1 MLEKRIKSFGYAIQ
15 GIRVMFATQVNAQI
29 HLTAVLVVTAAGFW
43 FHISR
48 LEWCLLLLTFGG
60 VLTAEAMNTALEF
73 LTDLVS
79 PDHHPL
85 AGKAKDVAA
94 GAVLL
99 TAIAAIGVGILI
111 FLPKI
116 IR

>member
-1 MLEKRIKSFGYAIQ
+1 MLRKRIKSFGYAIQ
-15 GIRVMFATQVNAQI
+15 GIRIMFATQINAQI
-29 HLTAVLVVTAAGFW
+29 HLVAVIAVTTAGFW
-43 FHISR
+43 FHLSR

-79 PDHHPL
+79 PEHHPL

>member
-1 MLEKRIKSFGYAIQ
+1 MLDKRIKSFGYAIQ
-15 GIRVMFATQVNAQI
+15 GIRVMFATQINAQI
-29 HLTAVLVVTAAGFW
+29 HLIAVVLVIAAGFW
-43 FHISR
+43 FHIRR
-48 LEWCLLLLTFGG
+48 LEWGLLLLTFGG